1 MGLPCHWRATTIID
15 VDAMHGPGLAER
27 WKAVALLGGGSA
39 IFFWQ
44 LRHPIIRLEWPVAN
58 ELLGFAL
65 GLSLPWLTAAAIF
78 RIGRWWSKTIAL
90 IAVIP
95 LLLYSA
101 VFLLGSAMTGFA
113 YKKGRDLSFD
123 RFAETH
129 WKGSEVRFYRTDG
142 GATTDFGVVIRQE
155 RSLIPGV
162 VLVRRLDDFYPCYSL
177 DAASTDRGIAIKDG
191 RSECR
196 GFQEQRRDYQLKPFL
211 YF

>member
-1 MGLPCHWRATTIID
+1 
-15 VDAMHGPGLAER
+15 MHRPGLAER

-44 LRHPIIRLEWPVAN
+44 LGHPIIRLKWPVAN
-58 ELLGFAL
+58 EILGLAL
-65 GLSLPWLTAAAIF
+65 GLCLPWLTVVAIF

-90 IAVIP
+90 IAVFP

-101 VFLLGSAMTGFA
+101 LILLGSAMNGFA
-113 YKKGRDLSFD
+113 YKNGRDLSFD
-123 RFAETH
+123 LFAETH
-129 WKGSEVRFYRTDG
+129 WKGSEVRFYRTNG

-155 RSLIPGV
+155 RGLIPGV
-162 VLVRRLDDFYPCYSL
+162 VLVRHLDHFYPCYSL
-177 DAASTDRGIAIKDG
+177 DAESTNVGIAVNNG

-196 GFQEQRRDYQLKPFL
+196 GFQEQRRDYRLKPFL

>member
-1 MGLPCHWRATTIID
+1 MDVGIMHWPR
-15 VDAMHGPGLAER
+15 LAEG
-27 WKAVALLGGGSA
+27 WKGVALLGGGSA
-39 IFFWQ
+39 IFLWQ
-44 LRHPIIRLEWPVAN
+44 LRHPVIRIEWPVAN

-65 GLSLPWLTAAAIF
+65 GLCLPWLTAAAIF

-90 IAVIP
+90 ISVIP

-113 YKKGRDLSFD
+113 YKNGRDLSFD

-129 WKGSEVRFYRTDG
+129 WKGSEVRFYRTNG

-155 RSLIPGV
+155 RRLILGV

-177 DAASTDRGIAIKDG
+177 DAAGTEEGIAVRDG
-191 RSECR
+191 GSECR
-196 GFQEQRRDYQLKPFL
+196 AFQEQRRDYRLKPFL

>member
-1 MGLPCHWRATTIID
+1 M
-15 VDAMHGPGLAER
+15 DAMRPPGLKER

-39 IFFWQ
+39 IFFLQ
-44 LRHPIIRLEWPVAN
+44 LRHPVIRFEWPVAN
-58 ELLGFAL
+58 ELLGFAF
-65 GLSLPWLTAAAIF
+65 GLCLPWLTAVAIF

-90 IAVIP
+90 IAVVP

-113 YKKGRDLSFD
+113 YKNGRDLSFE
-123 RFAETH
+123 RFAETR
-129 WKGSEVRFYRTDG
+129 WKGSEVRFYRTNG

-155 RSLIPGV
+155 RNLIPGV
-162 VLVRRLDDFYPCYSL
+162 VLVRRLDDFYPCFSL
-177 DAASTDRGIAIKDG
+177 DAASTDVGIAISDG

-196 GFQEQRRDYQLKPFL
+196 GFQEQQRDYRLKPFL